1 MLPVWRWISCGLGA
15 IVGSAALAQ
24 AAPTPVDVDE
34 SKIPDWV
41 KRQARSPYKV
51 IIESNTQRGKP
62 VMSRDDGTKPA
73 QPKAPAAQPATA
85 IVKTDTRVLAA
96 ATAAPMSERAA
107 STPPVEMASAGT
119 VAEPEPESASAPTS
133 VPAAVPAPV
142 LETAA
147 AAAATAAT
155 AGPEPATLMSA
166 PLAAPRELT
175 PLQLV
180 NRVEPV
186 FPLDL
191 IDERLKAANVV
202 VGFTVNPDGEV
213 VNPSVTST
221 SDSRLNRSV
230 LRAVRAWRYAP
241 IDTPRPHAVRFEFT
255 SQ

>member
-1 MLPVWRWISCGLGA
+1 MLAVWRWTFYGLGA
-15 IVGSAALAQ
+15 LLGSAALAQ
-24 AAPTPVDVDE
+24 AAPTPADVDE

-62 VMSRDDGTKPA
+62 VSSRDENNSTKPA
-73 QPKAPAAQPATA
+73 QPKAPPAQTATA
-85 IVKTDTRVLAA
+85 VIKTDARVLAA
-96 ATAAPMSERAA
+96 ATTAPMSERTA
-107 STPPVEMASAGT
+107 STPPVEIGGA
-119 VAEPEPESASAPTS
+119 VAEPEPASVPTPL
-133 VPAAVPAPV
+133 PAAVPAPA

-147 AAAATAAT
+147 TATATAVT
-155 AGPEPATLMSA
+155 AGPEPATLMSG
-166 PLAAPRELT
+166 PLAAPKEPT

-180 NRVEPV
+180 NRVEPL

-191 IDERLKAANVV
+191 IDERLNTANVV

-221 SDSRLNRSV
+221 SDPRLNRSV

-255 SQ
+255 SP